1 MPTGQAYKC
10 TNTTGRTTKGKS
22 FFEIPE
28 PKNAIERERAQLWL
42 HNMGMGQDIKAFK
55 FSRNSVLCEDH
66 FHKDCIKRNLM
77 YEHFNMQPGKKELVE
92 GAVPT
97 IFAHQI
103 FDQINMDGTK
113 VLLTRHVSENKR
125 KQDTEKDQQ
134 QVSFA
139 SQSTE

>member
-1 MPTGQAYKC
+1 MPTCQAYKC
-10 TNTTGRTTKGKS
+10 MNTTGRTTKGKS
-22 FFEIPE
+22 FFKILE
-28 PKNAIERERAQLWL
+28 PKNETERKRAQQWL
-42 HNMGMGQDIKAFK
+42 HNMGMGQDIKTFK

-103 FDQINMDGTK
+103 FDHINMDGTK
-113 VLLTRHVSENKR
+113 LLLTRHVSENKR
-125 KQDTEKDQQ
+125 KRDAEKDHQ
-134 QVSFA
+134 QVSFV
-139 SQSTE
+139 SQ